1 MEVKKNKRADLNTRS
16 GLYFAF
22 GLALALFLTWQAL
35 ELKIDISEKEV
46 FIPLSE
52 EELIQEDIPITKE
65 IKTLPPPPPAA
76 APDVI
81 EIVENTEEVVETVIE
96 STETSQDEIIEDVVE
111 VEDVEVVEEEVI
123 EEVPFAII
131 ESAPVFP
138 GCEKLS
144 KAMQRDCFNKKIQE
158 HVTKN
163 FRYPPTA
170 QELNIQGK
178 VYVTFVIDNDGN
190 ITNIRTRGP
199 DKSLE
204 KEAKRII
211 SLLPKMIP
219 GKQRGRAVR
228 VPYSIPINFKLA

>member
-65 IKTLPPPPPAA
+65 IKTLPLPPPAA